1 MAPKIARIAN
11 LLIVHLQS
19 IYIQSIQRCEHYIDQ
34 VKRRAWE
41 SFTLVGFW
49 QRLLL
54 RLWCGSPTLQWVVS
68 LSLFL
73 FIVLYLAFF
82 FYSFFFFYMETRF
95 QLIVIK
101 GWANSSI
108 SLPESRH
115 FLYCTT
121 TGAAAADE
129 PHKSLYLLA
138 ASFYVLMWSKSQAV
152 GNVFVCLSRRL
163 LGRRFHPF
171 HFHKISK

>member
-19 IYIQSIQRCEHYIDQ
+19 IYIHTAL
-34 VKRRAWE
+34 RALYRP
-41 SFTLVGFW
+41 SQKKSLRIIHSSFW

-54 RLWCGSPTLQWVVS
+54 RLWCGSPTLQWVV
-68 LSLFL
+68 LFL

-82 FYSFFFFYMETRF
+82 LFLLFLLYGDKVSVDRYQGLGEFVDITSW
-95 QLIVIK
+95 I
-101 GWANSSI
+101 S
-108 SLPESRH
+108 SLPI
-115 FLYCTT
+115 YCTT
-121 TGAAAADE
+121 TGGAAADE

-138 ASFYVLMWSKSQAV
+138 ASFYVLMRSKSQAV
-152 GNVFVCLSRRL
+152 GKVFVCLSRRL

>member
-19 IYIQSIQRCEHYIDQ
+19 IYIHTAL
-34 VKRRAWE
+34 RALCRP
-41 SFTLVGFW
+41 SQKKSLRIIHSS
-49 QRLLL
+49 RLLAKTAAETVMWL
-54 RLWCGSPTLQWVVS
+54 SNSSVSS
-68 LSLFL
+68 LSLSFSLYCFVFGLFFL
-73 FIVLYLAFF
+73 FFLFLLYGDKVSVDRYQGLGEFVDIT
-82 FYSFFFFYMETRF
+82 SW
-95 QLIVIK
+95 I
-101 GWANSSI
+101 S
-108 SLPESRH
+108 SLPI
-115 FLYCTT
+115 YCTT

-138 ASFYVLMWSKSQAV
+138 ASFYVLMRSKSQAV